1 MKLAHTPHRF
11 YKFDNPHHAPFDQ
24 PDTRWPTI
32 GGKFFAPICR
42 SKGVKAF
49 VFLDHG
55 DTDLELRIACRNYTA
70 IEEKMDRLG
79 TILGITRRTNT
90 TTPGQTIGNGA
101 YHGPDWIE
109 DGRGKSWARAQRRSE
124 MLFRFLH
131 GGCALYLDTL
141 VPTGVH
147 YQTEQIK
154 QLTTENLFE
163 RGLHLVANY
172 SKAKFDATVGL
183 VQGNR
188 MAATG
193 GMTYFAPAKINAQGA
208 EVYRLHL

>member
-1 MKLAHTPHRF
+1 VKLTHTPHRF
-11 YKFDNPHHAPFDQ
+11 YQFDNPKHPPFDQ
-24 PDTRWPTI
+24 PATRWPTI
-32 GGKFFAPICR
+32 VGKFFAPICR
-42 SKGVKAF
+42 SKGVKAY

-55 DTDLELRIACRNYTA
+55 DTDLELRLACRNYTT

-79 TILGITRRTNT
+79 KAVGIKRRPDT

-101 YHGPDWIE
+101 FHGADWIE
-109 DGRGKSWARAQRRSE
+109 DGHRKHWALAHRRSE

-141 VPTGVH
+141 VPAGTY

-154 QLTTENLFE
+154 KLTTENLFE
-163 RGLHLVANY
+163 RSLHLVANF
-172 SKAKFDATVGL
+172 SKAKFEATVGL
-183 VQGNR
+183 QNGNR
-188 MAATG
+188 VATTG
-193 GMTYFAPAKINAQGA
+193 GMTYAAPAVVNAQGA